1 LTFHGCIIAEI
12 PPDVNLPRNVE
23 RKKHKPLDRKCKKAY
38 NRGTKELCIATKED
52 FVMAN
57 MENMENEELFTLT
70 DEEGNESQFALI
82 GQLEL
87 DDQIYLALIPAENED
102 ADEYVVLKVEVDEN
116 GEETLVTIDDD
127 EEFDRVA
134 DAFEDQFMG
143 EFDLDVEEGSE
154 NV

>member
-1 LTFHGCIIAEI
+1 
-12 PPDVNLPRNVE
+12 
-23 RKKHKPLDRKCKKAY
+23 
-38 NRGTKELCIATKED
+38 
-52 FVMAN
+52 MAN

-87 DDQIYLALIPAENED
+87 DDQIYLALIPADNED